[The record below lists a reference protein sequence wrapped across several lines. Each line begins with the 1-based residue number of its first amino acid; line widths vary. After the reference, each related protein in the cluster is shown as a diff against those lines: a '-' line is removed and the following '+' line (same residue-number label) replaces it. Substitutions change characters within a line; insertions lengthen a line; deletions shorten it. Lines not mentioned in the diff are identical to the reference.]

1 MEPANDVGDEPTSA
15 DTPSTPP
22 SPTPK
27 RLPFRTPSRSRRPD
41 GLLEFKASPVKS
53 PAKSHGREHRR
64 TQSLKLPIL
73 INLPPATER
82 ALSPQKS
89 RKRARI
95 EEAEVDEG
103 EGDIQQAERLLQYI
117 HQRIFIGTASLD
129 NFLDV
134 LELCPSETATP
145 YIPTTTLPGIRKAFS
160 IVASTEQTHIR
171 QQIQHSQVLQR
182 LGMTENWT
190 LLRRINPEAHNRDHL
205 SQAHIKIGCI
215 SLYEFLEYVGGGYG
229 DEERI
234 RVTKVV
240 RAWERAARRDM
251 GIMGREGEARG
262 RAQDYLKWA
271 VRQVEGS
278 DELRADGTWWDG
290 LFGKVM

>member
-1 MEPANDVGDEPTSA
+1 
-15 DTPSTPP
+15 
-22 SPTPK
+22 
-27 RLPFRTPSRSRRPD
+27 
-41 GLLEFKASPVKS
+41 
-53 PAKSHGREHRR
+53 
-64 TQSLKLPIL
+64 
-73 INLPPATER
+73 
-82 ALSPQKS
+82 
-89 RKRARI
+89 
-95 EEAEVDEG
+95 
-103 EGDIQQAERLLQYI
+103 
-117 HQRIFIGTASLD
+117 
-129 NFLDV
+129 
-134 LELCPSETATP
+134 
-145 YIPTTTLPGIRKAFS
+145 
-160 IVASTEQTHIR
+160 
-171 QQIQHSQVLQR
+171 
-182 LGMTENWT
+182 MTENWT

-262 RAQDYLKWA
+262 RAQDYLKWV